1 MDDFTGV
8 SLHDVL
14 TWLTACQL
22 MGNDFR
28 NGNVYSSRLYSR
40 QWPSWHQ
47 NKLKMTHYDAADT
60 ASRLLE
66 RVSSKRVYYIQ
77 FSKFV

>member
-28 NGNVYSSRLYSR
+28 NANVYSSRLYSR

-60 ASRLLE
+60 ASRLLV
-66 RVSSKRVYYIQ
+66 RVSSKRMYYIQ
-77 FSKFV
+77 FS